1 MKNMALHILD
11 ITENSLRAKA
21 SCINISIKESI
32 SDNIYSLIIEDNG
45 DGIPNELINSVTDPF
60 TTTRITRKIGLG
72 LPLLKQHAE
81 SCGGFLKIQS
91 KPDQGCRVEATFRND
106 HIDKPPS
113 GDIPGVIR
121 ILTSCN
127 PSVKIVYTHITD
139 SGQFKFDSELVKSE
153 IGETEFRNPLIQ
165 KYMKEMIHENLIE
178 INAS

>member
-11 ITENSLRAKA
+11 ITENSLRARA
-21 SCINISIKESI
+21 NCINISIRESI
-32 SDNIYSLIIEDNG
+32 ADNIYSLIIDDNG
-45 DGIPNELINSVTDPF
+45 DGIPNELFNSVTDAF
-60 TTTRITRKIGLG
+60 TTTRTTRKKGLG

-81 SCGGFLKIQS
+81 MCEGFLKIQS
-91 KPDQGCRVEATFRND
+91 KPDQGCRVGAQFRND

-121 ILTSCN
+121 ILTSGN
-127 PSVKIVYTHITD
+127 PSVRIVYTHLTD
-139 SGQFKFDSELVKSE
+139 YGLFNFDSELVKSE

-165 KYMKEMIHENLIE
+165 KYMKEMIYENLIE